1 MVGALG
7 CTLQGVER
15 ACLREKTFG
24 TIEVGTIVVTSV
36 EAMDDCKLVERTET
50 LVDVRFVV
58 TGSVVFRV
66 VELFEIVGHFV
77 QSGGLF
83 DVVLREKLRG
93 HSAKLANLA
102 EAVLAADAHT

>member
-1 MVGALG
+1 M
-7 CTLQGVER
+7 
-15 ACLREKTFG
+15 
-24 TIEVGTIVVTSV
+24 
-36 EAMDDCKLVERTET
+36 
-50 LVDVRFVV
+50 

-66 VELFEIVGHFV
+66 VELFEIVGHSV

-102 EAVLAADAHT
+102 EAVLAADAHTPVVGFERLVTTDGGERGRGDEELNVKVDWATSIVWFHIFDRNAIPLR